1 MARARPTAL
10 AVRAAATACV
20 LACVFVARG
29 VSAASLVD
37 PAYRFRTLTTE
48 HFSIYFHQGEDRTAA
63 RLAAIAEDTWQK
75 LKRPFG
81 ANPPPHTHV
90 ILVDQT
96 ELSNGFATPVPYDT
110 VFVTA
115 VWPAGSDFIGNL
127 DDWLR
132 LVFTHEFTHI
142 VHLDRSEGWARFL
155 RGVFGR
161 TPYVFPNLFLP
172 TWQIEG
178 IATYEESVITG
189 EGRLHAGDF
198 QSVVAEAARERKLEP
213 LDRVNGGLTDWPAG
227 NAAYAYGAGF
237 HAYLADRYGAEKFAA
252 LADAT
257 SGRVPYTASRVFKRV
272 FGRSLG
278 DLWRDYEASLAAE
291 AAAAPASTSAE
302 PQQVTHH
309 GFTVSGPRFAEPRCA
324 TCAPTIVYAVRT
336 PDDFPT
342 LNEVALDGSSPRQ
355 LTRRYLGSTSA
366 VSARR
371 IYFDQQELQ
380 RNVGVYS
387 DIYAFD
393 RESGDVTRL
402 TSEARLIDPD
412 LSPDRR
418 TLVCAQNLAGRRDLV
433 LFQLDSKRIET
444 LLSAPETQ
452 FNGPRWSPDGRSIA
466 VERHRLGAFPDVV
479 VVDVATRAVRVVA
492 ASGRARL
499 VTPAWRPDGGA
510 IVAAVSEEDAPFN
523 LYEFAVDGTSARQ
536 LTDLTGGAIWPDVST
551 DGRTIAFAGYTAK
564 GYDVFTIPYPA
575 ADASADRTSAFSKT
589 SAIDASASEPQE
601 AATPPSKAYS
611 PWPTLAPTSW
621 APVVQSD
628 NNGFRVGAGVFGYDA
643 LQYHSYA
650 ATITW
655 LAAPPSGAETNGSAT
670 VDWQLSYAYNRWRPV
685 PFAVVSM
692 QTSFFAGPPTDRGV
706 PTSAVLREQQVE
718 GGVIVP
724 IVHTRSSHAVLASL
738 VRIVD
743 DYTLATRAV
752 SLNRSAARAAWTS
765 TSAHTYGYSISPEA
779 GVTVGATAE
788 LIRSAF
794 GAFADATTLTLDA
807 RAYVPGLARHHV
819 LALRAAGGS
828 STGNVNVRETFLL
841 GGPGPNASTIDF
853 SRDAMSLL
861 RGFGANTFAG
871 THVGVLNA
879 DYRLPI
885 ARPQRGVGTWP
896 LFLHTIHAAAFADA
910 GNAWTQTFRASDI
923 KTSIGGELST
933 DLVAGYTFPFTATAG
948 AAWGHDGSGAV
959 RDGAA
964 FYLRIGYAF

>member
-1 MARARPTAL
+1 VA
-10 AVRAAATACV
+10 RAAACIV
-20 LACVFVARG
+20 ACVFVARG

-37 PAYRFRTLTTE
+37 PAYRFRTLTTA
-48 HFSIYFHQGEDRTAA
+48 HFSIHFHQGEDRTAG

-81 ANPPPHTHV
+81 ENPPPHTHV

-198 QSVVAEAARERKLEP
+198 KSVVTEAAREHALEP

-227 NAAYAYGAGF
+227 DAAYAYGAGF

-278 DLWRDYEASLAAE
+278 ELWRDYEASVAAT
-291 AAAAPASTSAE
+291 AAAAPASTSAA
-302 PQQVTHH
+302 PQQLTHH

-336 PDDFPT
+336 PDAFPT
-342 LNEVALDGSSPRQ
+342 LNEVALDGSAPTP

-366 VSARR
+366 VSART
-371 IYFDQQELQ
+371 IYFDQQEVR

-393 RESGDVTRL
+393 RGSGDVARL

-418 TLVCAQNLAGRRDLV
+418 ALVCAQNLPGRRDLV
-433 LFQLDSKRIET
+433 LLRLGSNTVDT

-452 FNGPRWSPDGRSIA
+452 FNAPRWSPDGRSIA
-466 VERHRLGAFPDVV
+466 VERHRLGALPDVV
-479 VVDVATRAVRVVA
+479 VVEVATRAIRVVA
-492 ASGRARL
+492 SSGRARI
-499 VTPAWRPDGGA
+499 VTPAWRPDGAA
-510 IVAAVSEEDAPFN
+510 IVAAVSEADGPFN
-523 LYEFAVDGTSARQ
+523 LYEFAVDGTTARQ
-536 LTDLTGGAIWPDVST
+536 LTDLSGGATWPDVSA

-564 GYDVFTIPYPA
+564 GYDVFTVPYPA
-575 ADASADRTSAFSKT
+575 AEASRDRSNAFSDVPAVDT
-589 SAIDASASEPQE
+589 SGAQPRDDARPS
-601 AATPPSKAYS
+601 TPYS

-628 NNGFRVGAGVFGYDA
+628 SNGIRVGAGVFGYDA
-643 LQYHSYA
+643 LQYHSFA
-650 ATITW
+650 AAITW
-655 LAAPPSGAETNGSAT
+655 LAAPPLGAATNGATT

-685 PFAVVSM
+685 PFAAVSM
-692 QTSFFAGPPTDRGV
+692 QTSFFAGPPTAQGV
-706 PTSAVLREQQVE
+706 PTSAVLREQQLE
-718 GGVIVP
+718 GGVLVP
-724 IVHTRSSHAVLASL
+724 IVHTRSSHEVLASL

-765 TSAHTYGYSISPEA
+765 TNAHTYGYSISPEG

-794 GAFADATTLTLDA
+794 GAFADATTLTVDA
-807 RAYVPGLARHHV
+807 RAYLPGLARHQV
-819 LALRAAGGS
+819 VALRAAGGS
-828 STGNVNVRETFLL
+828 SSGNVNVRETFLL

-853 SRDAMSLL
+853 GRDATSLL

-885 ARPQRGVGTWP
+885 ARPQRGIGTWP

-910 GNAWTQTFRASDI
+910 GHAWTETFRRSDI

-933 DLVAGYTFPFTATAG
+933 DLVAGYFFPFTATAG
-948 AAWGHDGSGAV
+948 GAWGHDGSGAV
-959 RDGAA
+959 KDGATLY
-964 FYLRIGYAF
+964 FRIGHAF